1 MTIKNF
7 IISLH
12 GVGLYCNVAN
22 ADSVTLSGT
31 DASQRYERIH
41 VPK

>member
-7 IISLH
+7 ITLH
-12 GVGLYCNVAN
+12 CVWLYCNVAN
-22 ADSVTLSGT
+22 ADSVTLSGS
-31 DASQRYERIH
+31 DASQRYERFH

>member
-7 IISLH
+7 ITLH
-12 GVGLYCNVAN
+12 GIVWYCNEAN
-22 ADSVTLSGT
+22 VDSVTLSGS